1 MDKDV
6 LEIHGDP
13 TVGTVVKVWHLLQQ
27 IQFSVQMMFILL
39 HFSLAHL
46 NITVITM

>member
-13 TVGTVVKVWHLLQQ
+13 TVGTVVKVQSLLLWVSRCISLQ
-27 IQFSVQMMFILL
+27 SVAL
-39 HFSLAHL
+39 SL
-46 NITVITM
+46 V